1 VITGRRLFVF
11 LLGIGVLLLGLPTTV
26 GAAPV
31 ATHYEG
37 ILPNGST
44 WIADKPANWNG
55 TLLIYSHGYI
65 PGPGLPPPQE
75 APNNSADQLLAQ
87 GYALAGSSYSR
98 PGWAL
103 ATAADDQLATVSA
116 VQALIGPTKH
126 VIAVGNSM
134 GGLVTAQLAER
145 AGDRIDG
152 ALAGC
157 GLMVGGIDL
166 HNAQLD
172 GLHALAQ
179 LLLPPEQQV
188 KLVRFTSIDEAI
200 ATVNTLKSAVDAAQ
214 ATPAGRARIALAAA
228 FFHLPTWYTGQ
239 PKPADRDYGAQQV
252 GQYLSLVG
260 GAGISSTALSRYETG
275 RFDVEQ
281 SAGGN
286 PSWNKGVDYR
296 KLLATSVNK
305 TQVRNLYR
313 QAGLDLRNDLAQLTR
328 SAAITADP
336 IAVRWVQRT
345 STLSGKITVP
355 VLSMHT
361 TDDQLAPVQFQEEY
375 AEDVRQAGRASL
387 LRQVFVDHPGHC
399 TYTTAELLAA
409 ITKISKRVET
419 GHWDHTSPRAMQE
432 LANSFNAGEAAF
444 IRFTPGE
451 FLADRSIS
459 RYR

>member
-1 VITGRRLFVF
+1 MITGRRVFMF
-11 LLGIGVLLLGLPTTV
+11 LLSIGVLLLGLPTTA

-31 ATHYEG
+31 ATHYAG
-37 ILPNGST
+37 TLPNGST
-44 WIADKPANWNG
+44 WIADRPANWNG

-65 PGPGLPPPQE
+65 PGPALPAPQE
-75 APNNSADQLLAQ
+75 APNNTAADLLAQ

-103 ATAADDQLATVSA
+103 ATAAADQLATVSA
-116 VQALIGPTKH
+116 VQALIGPTRH

-134 GGLVTAQLAER
+134 GGLITGQLAER

-152 ALAGC
+152 ALASC
-157 GLMVGGIDL
+157 GLMVGGIDM

-172 GLHALAQ
+172 GLYTLAQ
-179 LLLPPEQQV
+179 LLLPDQNL
-188 KLVRFTSIDEAI
+188 KLVRFSSIGEAI
-200 ATVNTLKSAVDAAQ
+200 ATVNTLKAAVDAAQ
-214 ATPAGRARIALAAA
+214 ATPDGRARIGLAAA

-239 PKPADRDYGAQQV
+239 PKPADRDYAAQEV
-252 GQYLSLVG
+252 GQYLSLIG
-260 GAGISSTALSRYETG
+260 GAAISDTALFRYETG

-296 KLLATSVNK
+296 RLLARSVNE
-305 TQVRNLYR
+305 TQVKDLYR
-313 QAGLDLRNDLAQLTR
+313 QAGLDLRNDLDQLTR
-328 SAAITADP
+328 SAGVTADP
-336 IAVRWVQRT
+336 VAVQWMQRT
-345 STLSGKITVP
+345 STLSGKIKMP
-355 VLSMHT
+355 VLTMHT
-361 TDDQLAPVQFQEEY
+361 TNDQLAPVQFQEEY

-409 ITKISKRVET
+409 ITTISKRVET
-419 GHWDHTSPRAMQE
+419 GRWDNTSAGAMQR
-432 LANSFNAGEAAF
+432 LATSFTGEAAF

-451 FLADRSIS
+451 FLADRSIPC
-459 RYR
+459 YR

>member
-1 VITGRRLFVF
+1 MITGRRVFMSLLSIGMLF
-11 LLGIGVLLLGLPTTV
+11 LALPTTV
-26 GAAPV
+26 GAAPG

-37 ILPNGST
+37 TLLNGST

-65 PGPGLPPPQE
+65 PGPALPAPQE
-75 APNNSADQLLAQ
+75 APNNTADELLAQ

-103 ATAADDQLATVSA
+103 ETAADDQLATVSA

-134 GGLVTAQLAER
+134 GGLITGQLAER

-152 ALAGC
+152 ALASC

-172 GLHALAQ
+172 GLHTLAQ
-179 LLLPPEQQV
+179 LLLPGRNV
-188 KLVRFTSIDEAI
+188 KLVRFSSIGEAI
-200 ATVNTLKSAVDAAQ
+200 ATVNTLKTAVDEAQ
-214 ATPAGRARIALAAA
+214 TTQKGRARIALAAA

-239 PKPADRDYGAQQV
+239 PKPANRDYAAQEV
-252 GQYLSLVG
+252 GQYLSLIG
-260 GAGISSTALSRYETG
+260 GAAISDTALFRYETG

-286 PSWNKGVDYR
+286 PSWNKGVNYR
-296 KLLATSVNK
+296 KLLSESVNE

-313 QAGLDLRNDLAQLTR
+313 HAGLDLRDDLDQLTR

-336 IAVRWVQRT
+336 GAVQWMQRT

-375 AEDVRQAGRASL
+375 AEDVQQNGRASL
-387 LRQVFVDHPGHC
+387 LRRVFVDHPGHC

-409 ITKISKRVET
+409 ITTISNRVET
-419 GHWDHTSPRAMQE
+419 GRWENTSARAMQK
-432 LANSFNAGEAAF
+432 LATSFNAGEVAF

-451 FLADRSIS
+451 FLADRSIPC
-459 RYR
+459 YR